1 MSGWDS
7 YRAVYGAE
15 LRAAARE
22 FSDHGWMVIVPDATT
37 LKLVT
42 GTALDILEVPAAVG
56 RLMCAQ
62 VRDTGAVVPIGAT
75 PTGTW
80 WFPVSAGAMLPVE
93 LRNADGIVLHAGG
106 ATVLAPPSAV
116 PDGWVHWRVAPA
128 LCGYQVPAAEGL
140 LHAAVDAVRWRADH
154 ETHPGAQRP
163 AGVGAWS
170 RV

>member
-22 FSDHGWMVIVPDATT
+22 FRDHGWSVVVENPTT

-42 GTALDILEVPAAVG
+42 GAAFDILEVPAAVG

-62 VRDTGAVVPIGAT
+62 LRDAGAVVPIGAT

-80 WFPVSAGAMLPVE
+80 WFPVSAGASLPPE
-93 LRNADGIVLHAGG
+93 LRSADGIVLHTAG
-106 ATVLAPPSAV
+106 ATVLAPPSEV

-140 LHAAVDAVRWRADH
+140 LYAAVDAMRQRSDRNV
-154 ETHPGAQRP
+154 HPGAQRP
-163 AGVGAWS
+163 AGDVVGTRA
-170 RV
+170 

>member
-22 FSDHGWMVIVPDATT
+22 FRDHGWPVVVANPTT

-42 GTALDILEVPAAVG
+42 GTAFDILEVPAAVG
-56 RLMCAQ
+56 RLVCAQ
-62 VRDTGAVVPIGAT
+62 LRGAGAVVPIGAT

-80 WFPVSAGAMLPVE
+80 WFPVGVGAALPPA
-93 LRNADGIVLHAGG
+93 LCSADGIVLHTAG
-106 ATVLAPPSAV
+106 AAVLAPPSEV
-116 PDGWVHWRVAPA
+116 LDGWVHWRVAPS

-140 LHAAVDAVRWRADH
+140 LHAAVDAVRQRSDH
-154 ETHPGAQRP
+154 DVHPGAQRP
-163 AGVGAWS
+163 AGVVVGMRA
-170 RV
+170 

>member
-22 FSDHGWMVIVPDATT
+22 FSDHGWPVAVPDATT
-37 LKLVT
+37 LALVT
-42 GTALDILEVPAAVG
+42 GSTFDILEVSAAIG

-62 VRDTGAVVPIGAT
+62 VRDSGAVVPIGAT

-80 WFPVSAGAMLPVE
+80 WFPISARSELPAE
-93 LRNADGIVLHAGG
+93 LRAAEGIVLHTAG
-106 ATVLAPPSAV
+106 ASVLAPPSAV

-140 LHAAVDAVRWRADH
+140 LHAAVEAVRWRVDH
-154 ETHPGAQRP
+154 DVHPGAQRP
-163 AGVGAWS
+163 AGVTVAM
-170 RV
+170 RA